1 MSPRKNTAKKPFRW
15 ERYKEDCF
23 RDRDAFEAFSE
34 YYKDVVIIV
43 EREVDLRSLEG
54 TFILDVLRGY
64 TWASLLIGSV
74 DVHHI
79 LVWEFFLHAIVEED
93 HLNCWVRGKEFTVF
107 AMSIQNFLQKRLVI
121 PESFLPYG
129 KRIMLVLVI
138 APNLGGEW
146 KK

>member
-1 MSPRKNTAKKPFRW
+1 MSPRKNTTKKPLRW

-43 EREVDLRSLEG
+43 ERKVDLRSLEG

-79 LVWEFFLHAIVEED
+79 LV
-93 HLNCWVRGKEFTVF
+93 
-107 AMSIQNFLQKRLVI
+107 
-121 PESFLPYG
+121 
-129 KRIMLVLVI
+129 
-138 APNLGGEW
+138 
-146 KK
+146 